1 MNLTATGPVICRAKD
16 RQERQKINREEEGKW
31 ETEMRQ
37 RYGKRET
44 EKERFDKGETE
55 AEIDKFSMN
64 QRQVQSESE

>member
-31 ETEMRQ
+31 KTEMRQ

-44 EKERFDKGETE
+44 ERERDLIKER
-55 AEIDKFSMN
+55 
-64 QRQVQSESE
+64 QRQRYISSV